1 MILVDTSVWIDY
13 FRGGELPQT
22 QTLTQA
28 ISRGDDL
35 CVCGIVLTEI
45 LQGISSEK
53 ERHSVKTLL
62 DTLIFLPMPKESFE
76 LAAQIYRQAKEKGQT
91 IRNTTDCLIAACAIS
106 HKAPLLQND
115 KDYVVIARYSKLKL
129 VYEI

>member
-22 QTLTQA
+22 QTLTLA
-28 ISRGDDL
+28 IGRGDDL

-45 LQGISSEK
+45 LQGIYSEK
-53 ERHSVKTLL
+53 EYHSVKTLL

-91 IRNTTDCLIAACAIS
+91 IRSTIDCLIAACAIS
-106 HKAPLLQND
+106 HKVPLLQND
-115 KDYVVIARYSKLKL
+115 KDYAVIAHYSKLKL
-129 VYEI
+129 AH